1 MNVTELK
8 EYLNKIYD
16 PDETIVVTIKHN
28 EKGKNEL
35 VEVDSTD
42 FIYGEYKDYKTESI
56 KTDDLVVI
64 Y

>member
-8 EYLNKIYD
+8 DYLNKIYD
-16 PDETIVVTIKHN
+16 PDNTIVTTIKYN
-28 EKGKNEL
+28 NGDKNEL

-42 FIYGEYKDYKTESI
+42 FLYGEYKDYKTEAI